1 MKRFILKSLPFLAL
15 FIGLVLLLYPT
26 VSEHINTMHQSRA
39 IQKYNDL
46 AESMS
51 NEQQEQLIRAAN
63 EYNRK
68 IASTQGVL
76 FHPERVEGYNE
87 TLDITGTGI
96 MGYVTIEKI
105 KVELPIY
112 HSVDENVLQIAAG
125 HLPGTSLPVGGTGTH
140 AVLSG
145 HRGLPSARLFTDL
158 DKMEIGDV
166 FCITVLSDVL
176 TYQVDQIKTVKPYE
190 VEDLAIDPNEDYC
203 TLFTCT
209 PYGINSHRLLVRGK
223 RIETREEMKVYV
235 ANDGFIVSPII
246 VAPVIA
252 APILLILFIILMFG
266 GRKKKKSSYESSRRA
281 VEEYFRGQGVP
292 VNDTKNERSDE
303 NAEGP

>member
-1 MKRFILKSLPFLAL
+1 MKRFILKSLPFIAL
-15 FIGLVLLLYPT
+15 FVGLFLLLYPT
-26 VSEHINTMHQSRA
+26 VSEHINAMHQSRA
-39 IQKYNDL
+39 IQAYNDI
-46 AESMS
+46 ADSMS
-51 NEQQEQLIRAAN
+51 DEQQRSIISAAN
-63 EYNRK
+63 DYNQRL
-68 IASTQGVL
+68 AATDGAL
-76 FHPERVEGYNE
+76 FHPELVAGYND

-125 HLPGTSLPVGGTGTH
+125 HLPGTSLPVGGAGTH

-166 FCITVLSDVL
+166 FYITVLSDVL
-176 TYQVDQIKTVKPYE
+176 TYQVDQIRTVKPYE
-190 VEDLAIDPNEDYC
+190 VDDLAIEPDKDYC

-209 PYGINSHRLLVRGK
+209 PYGINSHRLLVRGR

-235 ANDGFIVSPII
+235 ANDGFILSPVI
-246 VAPVIA
+246 VAPVMA
-252 APILLILFIILMFG
+252 APVLLILFVAMMIG
-266 GRKKKKSSYESSRRA
+266 GRKKRRVTKVSA
-281 VEEYFRGQGVP
+281 NL
-292 VNDTKNERSDE
+292 NDAGKNLIPDEKNERSDE
-303 NAEGP
+303 NAEDP